1 MMKKVNLF
9 RRYFD
14 AELGEHK
21 TIRKSFEVANR
32 KFEEEK
38 ELSGY
43 SCYESFLNAIRAQKK
58 KR

>member
-1 MMKKVNLF
+1 MKKVTLF

-14 AELGEHK
+14 AELGQHK

-58 KR
+58 R